1 MSNVYNFIFNVLGTA
16 IFCGTNFCSRLLI
29 VRNLS
34 LSDYAI
40 YGNIYNIFTT
50 ISGFIVTYP
59 LSVFIIQNYQ
69 LNVKKKQGKEF
80 ALHIFLFST
89 ILIILA
95 GTLFFLLQ
103 YPKHHCNYFYQ
114 NLLYGIPLLFTA
126 LLEIIATLY
135 IAALKFKSYILF
147 RSLFILQIF
156 FLIHATTIK
165 QVFNS
170 FTITYLIILFISPLP
185 YKHLWKHVKVNLN
198 MFLQVSKNAIK
209 TTSHFLAAS
218 GFDLTIWAIVPLYL
232 MKYISPE
239 LSGIFIALSIFQQL
253 LVFSIGM
260 VGNFFY
266 SNIMKQVV
274 NKKIKNTFK
283 WIKNYLIYSATINI
297 LLGVFFI
304 SCKGIIINL
313 FLGEKYNQIISMQ
326 LFSFYITAMIV
337 DNIMNACVGISRIFK
352 NALKYLW
359 IRTIT
364 SYSLFLLCAFLYSK
378 VSFNLKNFLTCIIS
392 CNIMGV
398 LIFYIFIKR
407 RISMH
412 QVFYNL

>member
-1 MSNVYNFIFNVLGTA
+1 M
-16 IFCGTNFCSRLLI
+16 
-29 VRNLS
+29 
-34 LSDYAI
+34 
-40 YGNIYNIFTT
+40 
-50 ISGFIVTYP
+50 
-59 LSVFIIQNYQ
+59 
-69 LNVKKKQGKEF
+69 
-80 ALHIFLFST
+80 
-89 ILIILA
+89 
-95 GTLFFLLQ
+95 
-103 YPKHHCNYFYQ
+103 
-114 NLLYGIPLLFTA
+114 
-126 LLEIIATLY
+126 LEIIATLY